1 MVAISVVM
9 PTYNTDVKYLKE
21 AVDSILNQSFR
32 DFEFIIIDDGSTND
46 SPEYLNS
53 IPDPRVKI
61 IRNETNIGIT
71 KSLNKGLRAATGK
84 YIARMDSDDIS
95 LPDRFEKQFAFME
108 KNPDVFA
115 CGSKVVNIGETIPQ
129 PGSEIEDMDSYRVKM
144 LFSPPGPDHPTAF
157 LNHAKLKEYNIM
169 YDEELIYAQDY
180 GLWRSISQV
189 GRICILPEVLVLR
202 RVFEGQISRAK
213 RPKQIQCDQI
223 TQKRLLTQLLGDVT
237 QEEVEMHYHNSTPY
251 FKDATINPQINDW
264 YKRLVRANR
273 EKQLYNQEK
282 LKMRINRI
290 KIRLI
295 SQTVSNGGQ
304 SKIKQAVLLFRY
316 LPFFAACRE
325 VTHSA
330 SKIIKGTKE

>member
-1 MVAISVVM
+1 M
-9 PTYNTDVKYLKE
+9 PTYNTDVQYLKE

-32 DFEFIIIDDGSTND
+32 DFEFIIIDDGSTNN

-115 CGSKVVNIGETIPQ
+115 CGSKVVNIGETVTGQ
-129 PGSEIEDMDSYRVKM
+129 ASGIEDMDSYRVRM
-144 LFSPPGPDHPTAF
+144 LFGPPGPDHPTAF
-157 LNHAKLKEYNIM
+157 FNYDKLKEHNIM

-180 GLWRSISQV
+180 GLFATISQV

-213 RPKQIQCDQI
+213 RPRQMQCDQM
-223 TQKRLLTQLLGDVT
+223 TQKKLLTQLLGEVS
-237 QEEVEMHYHNSTPY
+237 QEEVEMHYRCSTTF
-251 FKDATINPQINDW
+251 FKDAEINPQVNAW
-264 YKRLVRANR
+264 YQRIIRANR
-273 EKQLYNQEK
+273 EKQIYNQK
-282 LKMRINRI
+282 LLEMRISRI

-295 SQTVSNGGQ
+295 SQTVANTGK
-304 SKIKQAVLLFRY
+304 SKMKQAMMLFHY
-316 LPFFAACRE
+316 LPFFTACRE
-325 VTHSA
+325 VTHSV
-330 SKIIKGTKE
+330 SKTIKGAKNDT